1 MSINVP
7 IHYFFLGIFL
17 NNGKFADVYCL
28 TNSTSKKVLFLS
40 LEKQLVEKAGQVPEL
55 TELLQGHESLN
66 GWSSQPAGHIGIVS
80 QPEHTGILSQPG
92 LNGIVSQPLLDG
104 TVSQP
109 QLHGWVSRQPGYSN
123 SLRKDQEHFEDW
135 SSDPSAN
142 AWSSTQSELNNWSS
156 QPYDLSGW
164 ANSRQEVDFR

>member
-1 MSINVP
+1 M
-7 IHYFFLGIFL
+7 
-17 NNGKFADVYCL
+17 
-28 TNSTSKKVLFLS
+28 
-40 LEKQLVEKAGQVPEL
+40 EKAGQVPEL

-66 GWSSQPAGHIGIVS
+66 GWSSQSAAGHIGILS

-104 TVSQP
+104 IVSQP

-142 AWSSTQSELNNWSS
+142 AWSSTRVRRVGVFDFGTGRVGYLQKR
-156 QPYDLSGW
+156 SGTGTG
-164 ANSRQEVDFR
+164 RDG

>member
-1 MSINVP
+1 M
-7 IHYFFLGIFL
+7 
-17 NNGKFADVYCL
+17 
-28 TNSTSKKVLFLS
+28 
-40 LEKQLVEKAGQVPEL
+40 EKAGQVPEL

-66 GWSSQPAGHIGIVS
+66 GWSSQSAAGHNGIVS

-123 SLRKDQEHFEDW
+123 SLREDQEHFEDL

-142 AWSSTQSELNNWSS
+142 AWSSTQPELNNWSS

>member
-1 MSINVP
+1 M
-7 IHYFFLGIFL
+7 L
-17 NNGKFADVYCL
+17 
-28 TNSTSKKVLFLS
+28 LS

-66 GWSSQPAGHIGIVS
+66 SWSSQPAGHIGLVS

-109 QLHGWVSRQPGYSN
+109 QLHGWVSRQPDLSN
-123 SLRKDQEHFEDW
+123 GLRKDQEHFEDW
-135 SSDPSAN
+135 SSDPSTN

>member
-1 MSINVP
+1 MFQFTI
-7 IHYFFLGIFL
+7 FLGIFL
-17 NNGKFADVYCL
+17 NNDNEKFADVFCL
-28 TNSTSKKVLFLS
+28 TNTTSKKVLFLS

-109 QLHGWVSRQPGYSN
+109 HLHSWVSRQPGYSN
-123 SLRKDQEHFEDW
+123 SL
-135 SSDPSAN
+135 
-142 AWSSTQSELNNWSS
+142 
-156 QPYDLSGW
+156 
-164 ANSRQEVDFR
+164 

>member
-1 MSINVP
+1 M
-7 IHYFFLGIFL
+7 
-17 NNGKFADVYCL
+17 
-28 TNSTSKKVLFLS
+28 
-40 LEKQLVEKAGQVPEL
+40 EKAGQVPEL

-66 GWSSQPAGHIGIVS
+66 GWSSQSAGHTGIVS

-104 TVSQP
+104 TGSQD
-109 QLHGWVSRQPGYSN
+109 QLHSWVSRQPGYSN

-135 SSDPSAN
+135 SSD
-142 AWSSTQSELNNWSS
+142 AWFSTQSELNNWSS

>member
-1 MSINVP
+1 MSKKCSISL
-7 IHYFFLGIFL
+7 FFLGIFL
-17 NNGKFADVYCL
+17 DNGKFADVYCL
-28 TNSTSKKVLFLS
+28 TNTTYKKVLFLS

-55 TELLQGHESLN
+55 TELLQGHQSLN
-66 GWSSQPAGHIGIVS
+66 GWSSQPAGHTGIVS
-80 QPEHTGILSQPG
+80 KAGILSEPG

-104 TVSQP
+104 TGSQP
-109 QLHGWVSRQPGYSN
+109 QLFSWVSRQPGYSN

>member
-1 MSINVP
+1 MSINDP

-17 NNGKFADVYCL
+17 TNEKIADVYCL

-55 TELLQGHESLN
+55 TELLQGHQSLN
-66 GWSSQPAGHIGIVS
+66 GWSSQPAGHTGIVS
-80 QPEHTGILSQPG
+80 KAGILSEPG

-104 TVSQP
+104 TGSQP
-109 QLHGWVSRQPGYSN
+109 QLFSWVSRQPGYSN

-135 SSDPSAN
+135 SSDSSAN
-142 AWSSTQSELNNWSS
+142 AWSSTPSELNNWSS

>member
-1 MSINVP
+1 M
-7 IHYFFLGIFL
+7 
-17 NNGKFADVYCL
+17 
-28 TNSTSKKVLFLS
+28 
-40 LEKQLVEKAGQVPEL
+40 EKAGQVPEL

-66 GWSSQPAGHIGIVS
+66 GWSSQSTGHTRIVS
-80 QPEHTGILSQPG
+80 HPEHTGIFSQPG

-109 QLHGWVSRQPGYSN
+109 QLHGWVSRQPGLSN
-123 SLRKDQEHFEDW
+123 GLHKKYEDFEDW
-135 SSDPSAN
+135 SSDPSTN

>member
-1 MSINVP
+1 M
-7 IHYFFLGIFL
+7 
-17 NNGKFADVYCL
+17 
-28 TNSTSKKVLFLS
+28 
-40 LEKQLVEKAGQVPEL
+40 EKAGQVPEL
-55 TELLQGHESLN
+55 TELLQGHQSLN
-66 GWSSQPAGHIGIVS
+66 RLVSPSAAGHTTRIVS

-109 QLHGWVSRQPGYSN
+109 QLHGWVSRQPGLSN

-135 SSDPSAN
+135 SSDPSTN